1 MSKKRLD
8 EIYKIWENSKEEE
21 RFLIGRLYW
30 TTPIFRPTVEG
41 LSAYKAYK
49 NLPREE
55 RVEYAKFSSNLYD
68 LFFLLSPEQEDFVER
83 NLPPYYYLSR
93 MIWEERKISEDEIRV
108 LLEKTPKNPLKSMKI
123 RKEKEKIAEKYGLI
137 PEEYKSILKIQRED
151 DWKAFRKIMI
161 LFYGV
166 TALQLYLYTSNPTVP
181 LFYLLTFPLPYNF
194 LKYLSF
200 KISDRRVSNFIDKLS
215 IFYIAARSPQSL
227 AISLAEYG
235 FGAPLI
241 AKIIEKY
248 WFSDY
253 FPDFLRKTIYSIQ
266 TFISGLK
273 TREFDEKEM
282 RELLYNIKIDSSN
295 IPQSS
300 IDRFKEE
307 IDNELIELEDP
318 REVLLHPWSVSWL
331 RRRVVAVPE
340 GKNIRIV
347 DRQFI
352 RKLAE
357 KEGTFEKE
365 MEYKVIRNP
374 TKYLGFD
381 LWRGSLVF
389 TRDIIGILPCQIENA
404 LAYKEGYIAVLGKK
418 SDEMMERKL
427 STLIE
432 G

>member
-1 MSKKRLD
+1 MSEKRLD

-55 RVEYAKFSSNLYD
+55 REEYAKFSSNLYD

-83 NLPPYYYLSR
+83 NLPPYYSILK
-93 MIWEERKISEDEIRV
+93 MIWNERKISEDEIRV

-151 DWKAFRKIMI
+151 DWKTFRKIMI
-161 LFYGV
+161 LFYGA
-166 TALQLYLYTSNPTVP
+166 TTLELYLYTSNPTVP

-200 KISDRRVSNFIDKLS
+200 KISDKRIANFIDKLTIVYS
-215 IFYIAARSPQSL
+215 AARSLPSL

-241 AKIIEKY
+241 AKGIEKF
-248 WFSDY
+248 WSSDY
-253 FPDFLRKTIYSIQ
+253 FPNFLRRTIYSTQI
-266 TFISGLK
+266 FVSGLK
-273 TREFDEKEM
+273 TRNFDEKEM
-282 RELLYNIKIDSSN
+282 RELLYNIKIESPN

-318 REVLLHPWSVSWL
+318 RKVLLRPWSISWL

-340 GKNIRIV
+340 GKNIRII

-365 MEYKVIRNP
+365 MEYKVIKNP

-381 LWRGSLVF
+381 LWGGSLVF

-418 SDEMMERKL
+418 SDEIIERKL
-427 STLIE
+427 LTLRF
-432 G
+432 